1 MATTVELT
9 APGEVLASLTSKL
22 GNLQPFLTGFG
33 EDMME
38 RTKRRFTTATAPDG
52 SRWAPNTRVTIMRYL
67 NSRGAFSGKTG
78 KISAK
83 GQSLAISKLPLQG
96 ATRDLARQFFS
107 EASDDTLTMGNSMVY
122 AAMQHYGGK
131 RSTFPSLWG
140 DIPARPYMPLT
151 AAGDLAPTEA
161 DLLTSQLSDYL
172 LG

>member
-1 MATTVELT
+1 MATTVELN
-9 APGEVLASLTSKL
+9 APGEVFASLNGKL

-38 RTKRRFTTATAPDG
+38 RTKRRFSSATAPDG
-52 SRWAPNTRVTIMRYL
+52 TRWAPNTRVTIMRYL
-67 NSRGAFSGKTG
+67 TSRGAFSGKTG

-96 ATRDLARQFFS
+96 VTRSLARQFFS
-107 EASDDTLTMGNSMVY
+107 DATDDTLTMGNTMIY
-122 AAMQHYGGK
+122 AAMMHFGGK
-131 RSTFPSLWG
+131 RATYPALWG

-151 AAGDLAPTEA
+151 ASGDLDPTEA
-161 DLLTSQLSDYL
+161 ELLTSQLGDYL